1 MAEQVRP
8 VTPPQLPRRGR
19 RSDHP
24 RMIGPWKIG
33 RTIGKGAMGVVRIA
47 RHAKTGKYAAIK
59 IMSKLQVIQSR
70 RSLKNMED
78 DAERIMLAL
87 EREIVV
93 MKLVDHP
100 NIMHL
105 YDVWET
111 SGELYLILEYV
122 EGGELFDYIIERG
135 RLSETEALD
144 YFQQLIGAMDYCHRL
159 NIAHRDLKP
168 ENILLDKDKTLKVAD
183 FGMAAWQPGDSL
195 LKTSCGSPH
204 YAAPEVIS
212 SKPYDGAISDIWSC
226 GIILFALLAGRLPF
240 DDEDI
245 CALLGKVSAG
255 KFNMPSDI
263 NPKAQDLVRR
273 MLEKDVT
280 KRIKISDI
288 MKHPW
293 FTSQPLR
300 NQQYSAPTLDE
311 ITRPIKKASEIDV
324 DIFGNLR
331 TLWHGASD
339 DDIIEG
345 LINEERT
352 WEKVVYTLLMKYRSK
367 CYENYNE
374 ELERARS
381 QRRTERRRK
390 RAELE
395 KREGKRSPSNE
406 CPSTPP
412 QTLARPDA
420 PTPRRAGNND
430 NKSSNSRPA
439 SLPPPPARH
448 TLRPVSRHAAAS
460 DMTPNIL
467 GKLILS
473 PSLLTPST
481 LFSSPQPPTSPA
493 SPIWQVL
500 DVTPPPDVPELHD
513 ERVQRYLQE
522 IIDRLNAM
530 QKQPGELAL
539 SPSSSNG
546 ATPPLD
552 PAASFKIEPLRTPG
566 KSRAPSVMEVDP
578 DFTYVL
584 VSQSEEELD
593 SRGLGISAPATDK
606 ENQGRVFKKS
616 SLRKKGDTGDRRA
629 LADRRV
635 QIVLPP
641 PVERKEGKHRRVS
654 YDSSTSHSPTY
665 SISEGSSFN
674 ITSTPKIS
682 WFTNLFKPRTGS
694 FRMMSTK
701 DLDTTCEECRRLLAN
716 AGVNFVLMDNEDPR
730 VTFLRCHLDEVR
742 DPAGVMATVKAV
754 KFRVEVRRLDMGQT
768 NESPYIVSVDM
779 ILEKGSLSSFRLVH
793 QRIRRDWDLDIVDE
807 DHLDINFFKPTFSRY
822 DTKVEGRKRRMTYP
836 NNLLEIDEYMY

>member
-1 MAEQVRP
+1 
-8 VTPPQLPRRGR
+8 
-19 RSDHP
+19 
-24 RMIGPWKIG
+24 
-33 RTIGKGAMGVVRIA
+33 
-47 RHAKTGKYAAIK
+47 
-59 IMSKLQVIQSR
+59 MSKLQVIQSR
-70 RSLKNMED
+70 RSFKNMEE
-78 DAERIMLAL
+78 DAERIMRAL

-100 NIMHL
+100 NIMRL

-168 ENILLDKDKTLKVAD
+168 ENILLDKDKVLKVAD

-226 GIILFALLAGRLPF
+226 GVILFALLAGRLPF

-245 CALLGKVSAG
+245 CALLEKVSVG
-255 KFNMPSDI
+255 KFDMPSDI
-263 NPKAQDLVRR
+263 SPKAQDLVRK

-280 KRIKISDI
+280 KRFKISDI
-288 MKHPW
+288 IKHPW
-293 FTSQPLR
+293 FTSQPPR
-300 NQQYSAPTLDE
+300 NQPCNAPSLDE
-311 ITRPIKKASEIDV
+311 ISRPLKKASEIDM

-331 TLWHGASD
+331 TLWHGSSD
-339 DDIIEG
+339 EDIIEG

-352 WEKVVYTLLMKYRSK
+352 WEKVVYTLLMKYRLK

-390 RAELE
+390 RAEQENIAL
-395 KREGKRSPSNE
+395 SSND

-412 QTLARPDA
+412 PTITRPDA
-420 PTPRRAGNND
+420 PTPRRAASNGD
-430 NKSSNSRPA
+430 GASNSRPA
-439 SLPPPPARH
+439 SLPPPPAMR
-448 TLRPVSRHAAAS
+448 TLRPVNRNIPTS
-460 DMTPNIL
+460 DVTPSL
-467 GKLILS
+467 PGKSLLS

-481 LFSSPQPPTSPA
+481 LFSSPQQPTSPA

-500 DVTPPPDVPELHD
+500 DVPPPPDVPELRD

-522 IIDRLNAM
+522 IIDRLNVM
-530 QKQPGELAL
+530 QKQPGAIAL
-539 SPSSSNG
+539 SPLASNG
-546 ATPPLD
+546 ATPALD
-552 PAASFKIEPLRTPG
+552 PAPSFTIEPLRTPG
-566 KSRAPSVMEVDP
+566 KSRIPSTIIEDDP
-578 DFTYVL
+578 DLTYVL
-584 VSQSEEELD
+584 ISQSEEDLC
-593 SRGLGISAPATDK
+593 SRGLGISNSTRGVGK
-606 ENQGRVFKKS
+606 ENRGSGFKKS
-616 SLRKKGDTGDRRA
+616 SLRKKGDKKDRRDLGDRH
-629 LADRRV
+629 V

-641 PVERKEGKHRRVS
+641 PIERKDGNHRRVS
-654 YDSSTSHSPTY
+654 YDSYSSHSPTY

-674 ITSTPKIS
+674 ISSTPKIS
-682 WFTNLFKPRTGS
+682 WFTNLFKPRSGS

-730 VTFLRCHLDEVR
+730 VTYLRCHLDEVR

-754 KFRVEVRRLDMGQT
+754 KFRVELRRLDMHWHPSD
-768 NESPYIVSVDM
+768 ESAFTVSVDM
-779 ILEKGSLSSFRLVH
+779 LLEKGSLASFRLVH
-793 QRIRRDWDLDIVDE
+793 QRLKRDWDLDIIHEERSGLIYSKHSIDYE
-807 DHLDINFFKPTFSRY
+807 AG
-822 DTKVEGRKRRMTYP
+822 EGGRRRRTTHP
-836 NNLLEIDEYMY
+836 SISLEAEESMH